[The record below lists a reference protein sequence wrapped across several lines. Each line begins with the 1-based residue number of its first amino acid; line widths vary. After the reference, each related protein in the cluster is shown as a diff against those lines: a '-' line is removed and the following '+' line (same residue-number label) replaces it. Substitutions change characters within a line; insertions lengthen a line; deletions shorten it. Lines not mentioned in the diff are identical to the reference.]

1 MIKLYTSNWCSY
13 CVAAKRFF
21 EEHKIKYQEINIEDE
36 NISRQDLLE
45 LSGGYTVPQ
54 IIIND
59 EPIGG
64 FNQLLILN
72 QEDYLKLLI
81 NQLKMDLQMN

>member
-13 CVAAKRFF
+13 CVAAKQFF

-45 LSGGYTVPQ
+45 LSGGYTIPQ
-54 IIIND
+54 ILIND
-59 EPIGG
+59 QCIGG
-64 FNQLLILN
+64 YDNLI
-72 QEDYLKLLI
+72 KLHQDNKLMELI
-81 NQLKMDLQMN
+81 NE

>member
-45 LSGGYTVPQ
+45 LSGGHTVPQ
-54 IIIND
+54 IFIND
-59 EPIGG
+59 QCIGG
-64 FNQLLILN
+64 YDDLIKLHQDNQLM
-72 QEDYLKLLI
+72 ELI
-81 NQLKMDLQMN
+81 NE